1 MKKLIRYLVYSTLI
15 FAAYTCQTD
24 YIEPVDIF
32 ATEDLNN
39 PYEVDLGNIS
49 GLDTLFVNADRIIE
63 TDDGYHIKG
72 TLFSQT
78 MSGIIPITSGD
89 FSIATN
95 ESIASIK
102 KGFKADFS
110 SFSFNGYGTANF
122 PDLGIMEGT
131 EIEDIPGSDVYYNTG
146 KIFKEESNITLLPL
160 KDERYYFRYKID
172 NPKKGKE
179 FTIKNSSFKLR
190 EFYLDAYDPATLFVG
205 DIYSKNLKGVK
216 RLVAEQVGIG
226 LSVHELWEFKPHEY
240 SERLEE
246 AVEGTGFEN
255 INGGIYISGIVPLKK
270 YPVKVLGEAVINTS
284 FSNLGTMDFFTR
296 GFDDASFQM
305 AANGTLFFNNKLVTF
320 LTSVD
325 TIELGKATMQ
335 VEFGDN
341 GNSIRMAGEYT
352 KDYLKDVIGSER
364 LKNISLNEKH
374 GMMYLRCTEDL
385 DDFIIYLEEDVSFS
399 VPGLGSK
406 ELAKSVFKV
415 TKDQVEISG
424 IMSLP
429 YGIGDVEVLGQINT
443 DGSFLLKGTANSSI
457 DIGGGMSYAAELE
470 VEISNNGVAL
480 KGTLDMPYDIGNINV
495 EGRINLDGTILLKG
509 SFSSSVNLGNGLSYA
524 VVLDIEISNS
534 GIALSGSIN
543 LPYDI
548 GNVEVAGGITADEIY
563 LSGTVDAEIGFPDI
577 NISSSLKVEISS
589 NTGVLLEG
597 NASLPVGIGDVSVL
611 GEITSSGLLLSGEI
625 SSGINIHVGSIDI
638 KSNAA
643 MSLTMSTN
651 TGVTFTGEVSL
662 PMNIGYANI
671 SASITSGGISFTGN
685 MGSSIN
691 IAGYPAF
698 NADMSVTASTSMGI
712 SLYGQMKIPGG
723 FGWVTLGGKV
733 TSSSFTL
740 TGSLND
746 IGVDF
751 GFGSINID
759 FDFVVS
765 NNGIDVAGDS
775 EFCITLGIDP
785 LSYDAC
791 TSFGVDINNV
801 GTSSPELCVDF
812 DIEIHTFSECLSF

>member
-1 MKKLIRYLVYSTLI
+1 
-15 FAAYTCQTD
+15 
-24 YIEPVDIF
+24 
-32 ATEDLNN
+32 
-39 PYEVDLGNIS
+39 
-49 GLDTLFVNADRIIE
+49 
-63 TDDGYHIKG
+63 
-72 TLFSQT
+72 

-95 ESIASIK
+95 ESISSIK

-122 PDLGIMEGT
+122 PNLGIMEGT

-305 AANGTLFFNNKLVTF
+305 AANGTLFFNNKLLTF

-352 KDYLKDVIGSER
+352 QDYLKDIIDNER
-364 LKNISLNEKH
+364 LKNISFNEKH

-424 IMSLP
+424 IMNLP

-495 EGRINLDGTILLKG
+495 EGKINLDGTILLKG

-563 LSGTVDAEIGFPDI
+563 LNGTASASIGFPPNVYI
-577 NISSSLKVEISS
+577 QSSLRIQISSI
-589 NTGVLLEG
+589 TGVLLEG
-597 NASLPVGIGDVSVL
+597 SANLPVGIGTVNVL
-611 GEITSSGLLLSGEI
+611 GEISSTQLLLTGDI
-625 SSGINIHVGSIDI
+625 SSGIDIHVGSIDI
-638 KSNAA
+638 KTNAA
-643 MSLTMSTN
+643 MSLTMSSIA
-651 TGVTFTGEVSL
+651 GVIFTGDVSL
-662 PMNIGYANI
+662 PMNLGY
-671 SASITSGGISFTGN
+671 ASITASITPGDGISFTGDL
-685 MGSSIN
+685 GSSIN

-698 NADMSVTASTSMGI
+698 SANMSVSASTSTGI
-712 SLYGQMKIPGG
+712 YLYGDMKFPGG
-723 FGWVTLGGKV
+723 LGWIYIQGYV
-733 TSSSFTL
+733 TSS
-740 TGSLND
+740 GYSLSGGLN
-746 IGVDF
+746 
-751 GFGSINID
+751 
-759 FDFVVS
+759 
-765 NNGIDVAGDS
+765 
-775 EFCITLGIDP
+775 
-785 LSYDAC
+785 
-791 TSFGVDINNV
+791 GVDIDFVIVSLSTDFSV
-801 GTSSPELCVDF
+801 GISNTDGVVISASGEGCVGVSPLEICVDGGVDVNINYYTGSVELCIDF
-812 DIEIHTFSECLSF
+812 SALGSKCIGF

>member
-1 MKKLIRYLVYSTLI
+1 MKNLVRYLLYLILI
-15 FAAYTCQTD
+15 FVAYTCQTD

-32 ATEDLNN
+32 ETEGLTN
-39 PYEVDLGNIS
+39 PYEVDLGGGL

-63 TDDGYHIKG
+63 TYNGYHIKG
-72 TLFSQT
+72 SLFSKT

-95 ESIASIK
+95 ESVSSLK

-122 PDLGIMEGT
+122 PNVGMLENT

-146 KIFKEESNITLLPL
+146 KIFKDESNITLLPL

-179 FTIKNSSFKLR
+179 FKIKNSMFKLR
-190 EFYLDAYDPATLFVG
+190 EFYLDAYDPATLFIG
-205 DIYSKNLKGVK
+205 DIYSKNLKGVQRK
-216 RLVAEQVGIG
+216 IAEQVGVG

-246 AVEGTGFEN
+246 AVGGTGFEI
-255 INGGIYISGIVPLKK
+255 INGGIYLSGILPLKK

-284 FSNLGTMDFFTR
+284 FSNLGTMDFFYR

-325 TIELGKATMQ
+325 TIELGKATIQ
-335 VEFGDN
+335 AEFGEN

-352 KDYLKDVIGSER
+352 QDYLKDIIGSQR
-364 LKNISLNEKH
+364 LNNISFNEKH

-385 DDFIIYLEEDVSFS
+385 DDFIIYLEENVSFS

-424 IMSLP
+424 IMNLP
-429 YGIGDVEVLGQINT
+429 YGIGDVEVTGQINT

-457 DIGGGMSYAAELE
+457 DIGGGMSYDAVLE

-495 EGRINLDGTILLKG
+495 EGKINLDGTILLKG

-534 GIALSGSIN
+534 GITLFGSIN

-563 LSGTVDAEIGFPDI
+563 LNGTANASIGFPPNVYI
-577 NISSSLKVEISS
+577 QSSLKVQISS
-589 NTGVLLEG
+589 KTGVLLEG
-597 NASLPVGIGDVSVL
+597 SADLPVGIGTVNVL
-611 GEITSSGLLLSGEI
+611 GEISSTQLLLTGEI
-625 SSGINIHVGSIDI
+625 SSGIDIHVGSVDV
-638 KSNAA
+638 KTNAA
-643 MSLTMSTN
+643 MSLTMSSIN
-651 TGVTFTGEVSL
+651 GIIFTGDVSL
-662 PMNIGYANI
+662 PMNLGY
-671 SASITSGGISFTGN
+671 ASITASITPGNGISFTGN
-685 MGSSIN
+685 LGSSLN

-698 NADMSVTASTSMGI
+698 GVNMQVSASTSTGI
-712 SLYGQMKIPGG
+712 YLYGNMKFPGSLG
-723 FGWVTLGGKV
+723 NIYVSGNVTN
-733 TSSSFTL
+733 SSYRL
-740 TGSLND
+740 TGGLS
-746 IGVDF
+746 G
-751 GFGSINID
+751 INID
-759 FDFVVS
+759 FIIVS
-765 NNGIDVAGDS
+765 LETNIDVTISNTDGISFSAEGS
-775 EFCITLGIDP
+775 GCIGVSHLET
-785 LSYDAC
+785 C
-791 TSFGVDINNV
+791 KTVGVDVNINYTTGSV
-801 GTSSPELCVDF
+801 ELCM
-812 DIEIHTFSECLSF
+812 TFPVVGHKCIGF